1 LISLISEY
9 LSIKKD
15 HQSAFDRFKKQYN
28 LIGGLRLAAII
39 GVLFTVYYYFHL
51 EQEGFLYIAAFLL
64 ILFFILLKVSD
75 RIAFKKKLSKTL
87 VEINDAELDLQ
98 EKGVLSFE
106 DGSEFIDPKH
116 AYSYDLDFFG
126 KHSLFQ
132 HLNRSATYIGKRTLA
147 DQLKNTLE
155 KEEILQNQS
164 AIDELKEK
172 TAFRQR
178 NYAYAKISDDSQN
191 SYSDLLHW
199 LNSSND
205 QVSSFQRIFSILS
218 PVILVLLTS
227 YYLISDNIL
236 FRSLAIMLF
245 FINLSVLASHLKGL
259 KQEMMSD
266 TKMDEILK
274 NYSLIIQAIELAE
287 FSSEKLIRL
296 QKQLINEHGSA
307 SKEIKQLS
315 GIFSQLDSL
324 NNLIGAFLMNGIALY
339 HLHVYRSLLKWK
351 SDHSQ
356 KVEAWLGVIGEFES
370 LSSLATFAYNNP
382 DFSFPSISNKDGMFF
397 KDLGHPLLDKEAC
410 VKNTISFEK
419 QKFIILTGSNMS
431 GKSTFLRTLGVN
443 MVLGSIGA
451 PICATEASIQARKVW
466 VSMRVSDSL
475 EDSESYF
482 FAEVKRLKEIM
493 THCEKEASFVLLD
506 EILRGTNSDDK
517 RSGTI
522 EVIKKLIKKDVVG
535 AIATHDLEVCL
546 TTDEYPEKLVNQ
558 CFEVEIINNELYF
571 DYTLRPGICK
581 NKSATFLME
590 KMGVI

>member
-15 HQSAFDRFKKQYN
+15 HQHAFDQFKKQYN
-28 LIGGLRLAAII
+28 LIGGIRLAVII
-39 GVLFTVYYYFHL
+39 GMLFSIYYYFHL
-51 EQEGFLYIAAFLL
+51 EQAGFLYIAAFLL

-87 VEINDAELDLQ
+87 VEINGAELDLQ
-98 EKGVLSFE
+98 EKGLLSFE

-116 AYSYDLDFFG
+116 AYSFDLDFFG

-155 KEEILQNQS
+155 KEEILYNQS
-164 AIDELKEK
+164 AIDELKDK
-172 TAFRQR
+172 TDFRQR
-178 NYAYAKISDDSQN
+178 NYAYAKISADSN
-191 SYSDLLHW
+191 TSYSDLLNW
-199 LNSSND
+199 LYSSTD
-205 QVSSFQRIFSILS
+205 QVSPFQRIFSIVS
-218 PVILVLLTS
+218 PIILVFLAS
-227 YYLISDNIL
+227 YYFISDNIV
-236 FRSLAIMLF
+236 FRSLAIILF
-245 FINLSVLASHLKGL
+245 FINLTVLLSHLKGL

-274 NYSLIIQAIELAE
+274 NYSLIIQAIESAE
-287 FSSEKLIRL
+287 FNSEKLIRL
-296 QKQLINEHGSA
+296 QKKLINENGSA

-324 NNLIGAFLMNGIALY
+324 NNLVGAFLMNGIALY

-351 SDHSQ
+351 SDHSK
-356 KVEAWLGVIGEFES
+356 KVEAWLSVIGEFES
-370 LSSLATFAYNNP
+370 LSSIATFAYNNP
-382 DFSFPSISNKDGMFF
+382 DFSFPSISNNEGMFF
-397 KDLGHPLLDKEAC
+397 KDLGHPLLDKKAC
-410 VKNTISFEK
+410 VKNTVSFEK

-493 THCEKEASFVLLD
+493 NNCDQVSSFVLLD

-546 TTDEYPEKLVNQ
+546 TTDEYPGKLMNQ
-558 CFEVEIINNELYF
+558 CFEVEIVNNELYF
-571 DYTLRPGICK
+571 DYALRPGICK